1 MASKQEYLNM
11 MKRMDRMGEERI
23 PASMNMGIDSM
34 MNKPVVANKGIA
46 DPNFKN
52 LNLNIP
58 EISAKENM
66 GIVGEILQS
75 GKGSMSNAQLDAI
88 KNSAMAGMSA
98 GMTGNI
104 LEEMKKLDP
113 KGVVR
118 EDEMMKMLGDLTMS
132 DREAIEG
139 LTSMG
144 ITLEDAL
151 EAILGV
157 SEADT
162 MPEGA
167 LGSLPSRDTNSVVR
181 ENENMFDADRTQSL
195 DMQKEAMGT

>member
-11 MKRMDRMGEERI
+11 MKRMDKMDPDSVIRDGE
-23 PASMNMGIDSM
+23 
-34 MNKPVVANKGIA
+34 V
-46 DPNFKN
+46 
-52 LNLNIP
+52 
-58 EISAKENM
+58 
-66 GIVGEILQS
+66 
-75 GKGSMSNAQLDAI
+75 
-88 KNSAMAGMSA
+88 NSARPAGMMGGTPDMLNS
-98 GMTGNI
+98 
-104 LEEMKKLDP
+104 MKNLDP
-113 KGVVR
+113 KRVVR

-151 EAILGV
+151 QAILGV

-167 LGSLPSRDTNSVVR
+167 LGSLPTRDTNSVVR

>member
-11 MKRMDRMGEERI
+11 MKRMDKMDPDSVIRDGEVNSARPAGMMGGT
-23 PASMNMGIDSM
+23 PDMLNSM
-34 MNKPVVANKGIA
+34 
-46 DPNFKN
+46 KN
-52 LNLNIP
+52 LDPKRVVREGEMN
-58 EISAKENM
+58 AVRGAM
-66 GIVGEILQS
+66 G
-75 GKGSMSNAQLDAI
+75 
-88 KNSAMAGMSA
+88 A

-167 LGSLPSRDTNSVVR
+167 LGSLPTRDTNSVVR

>member
-167 LGSLPSRDTNSVVR
+167 LGSLPSRDTNNVVR

>member
-118 EDEMMKMLGDLTMS
+118 
-132 DREAIEG
+132 
-139 LTSMG
+139 
-144 ITLEDAL
+144 
-151 EAILGV
+151 
-157 SEADT
+157 
-162 MPEGA
+162 
-167 LGSLPSRDTNSVVR
+167 
-181 ENENMFDADRTQSL
+181 
-195 DMQKEAMGT
+195 

>member
-11 MKRMDRMGEERI
+11 MKRMDKMGEEQI
-23 PASMNMGIDSM
+23 P
-34 MNKPVVANKGIA
+34 
-46 DPNFKN
+46 
-52 LNLNIP
+52 
-58 EISAKENM
+58 AKENM

-104 LEEMKKLDP
+104 LDEMKKLDP
-113 KGVVR
+113 NSRGR
-118 EDEMMKMLGDLTMS
+118 EGEMMKMLGDLTMS

-151 EAILGV
+151 QAILGV

-167 LGSLPSRDTNSVVR
+167 LGSLPTRDTNSVVR

>member
-11 MKRMDRMGEERI
+11 MKRMDRDSMGEERI

-34 MNKPVVANKGIA
+34 MNKPVVANKGIT
-46 DPNFKN
+46 DPNLK
-52 LNLNIP
+52 NLNIP
-58 EISAKENM
+58 EISTKELIDMLSKTTGEPSDFNEQELMQLKGAM
-66 GIVGEILQS
+66 G
-75 GKGSMSNAQLDAI
+75 
-88 KNSAMAGMSA
+88 A

-104 LEEMKKLDP
+104 LDEMKKLDP
-113 KGVVR
+113 NSRGR
-118 EDEMMKMLGDLTMS
+118 EGEMMKMLGDLTMS

-144 ITLEDAL
+144 VTLEDAL
-151 EAILGV
+151 QAILGV
-157 SEADT
+157 KEADT

-167 LGSLPSRDTNSVVR
+167 LGSLPTRDTNSVVR